1 MATINF
7 TQVIREMNEV
17 TTFGNEFNSLQRAA
31 AQLQVIKDSVGNAID
46 IEEEEQA
53 AIEINDMID
62 KLTMALLNHSA
73 KIQMKT
79 YIENIVR

>member
-7 TQVIREMNEV
+7 TQVIREFNEV
-17 TTFGNEFNSLQRAA
+17 EIFGDAYNILQRAA
-31 AQLQVIKDSVGNAID
+31 AQLQVIKDSVGGAKD

-53 AIEINDMID
+53 AMEINDMID
-62 KLTMALLNHSA
+62 KLTMALLNHAA

>member
-1 MATINF
+1 MAILNF
-7 TQVIREMNEV
+7 TQVIREFNEV
-17 TTFGNEFNSLQRAA
+17 ETFGDGYNRLQRAA

-53 AIEINDMID
+53 FMDINDMID
-62 KLTMALLNHSA
+62 KLTMSLLNHAA

-79 YIENIVR
+79 YIENIIR

>member
-1 MATINF
+1 MAILNF
-7 TQVIREMNEV
+7 TQVIREFNEV
-17 TTFGNEFNSLQRAA
+17 ETFGDGYNRLQRAA
-31 AQLQVIKDSVGNAID
+31 AQLQVIKDSVGGAID

-62 KLTMALLNHSA
+62 KLTMALLNHAA

-79 YIENIVR
+79 YIENIIK

>member
-1 MATINF
+1 MAILNF
-7 TQVIREMNEV
+7 TQVIREFNEV
-17 TTFGNEFNSLQRAA
+17 ETFGDGYNRLQRAA
-31 AQLQVIKDSVGNAID
+31 AQLQVIKDSVGGAID

>member
-17 TTFGNEFNSLQRAA
+17 TTFGNEFNVLQRAA
-31 AQLQVIKDSVGNAID
+31 AQLQVMKDSVGNAID

-53 AIEINDMID
+53 ALEINDMID
-62 KLTMALLNHSA
+62 KLTMALLNHAA

-79 YIENIVR
+79 FIENIIR

>member
-1 MATINF
+1 MAILNF
-7 TQVIREMNEV
+7 TQVIREFNEV
-17 TTFGNEFNSLQRAA
+17 ETFGDGYNRLQRAA
-31 AQLQVIKDSVGNAID
+31 AQLQVIKDSVGGAID

-53 AIEINDMID
+53 ALEINDMID
-62 KLTMALLNHSA
+62 KLTMALLNHAA

>member
-7 TQVIREMNEV
+7 TQVVREMNEV
-17 TTFGNEFNSLQRAA
+17 TTFGNEFNILQRAA
-31 AQLQVIKDSVGNAID
+31 AQLQVMKDSVGNAID

-62 KLTMALLNHSA
+62 KLTMALLNHAA

-79 YIENIVR
+79 YIENIIR

>member
-7 TQVIREMNEV
+7 TQVIREFNEV
-17 TTFGNEFNSLQRAA
+17 ETFGDGYNRLQRAA

-46 IEEEEQA
+46 FDDEEQA
-53 AIEINDMID
+53 AMEINDMID
-62 KLTMALLNHSA
+62 KLTMALLNHAA

>member
-1 MATINF
+1 MAILNF
-7 TQVIREMNEV
+7 TQVIREFNEV
-17 TTFGNEFNSLQRAA
+17 ETFGDGYNRLQRAA

-46 IEEEEQA
+46 FDDEEQA
-53 AIEINDMID
+53 ALEINDMID
-62 KLTMALLNHSA
+62 KLTMALLNHAA

>member
-1 MATINF
+1 MAYINSK
-7 TQVIREMNEV
+7 QVINEINQIGI
-17 TTFGNEFNSLQRAA
+17 FGDEFNILQSAA
-31 AQLQVIKDSVGNAID
+31 AKLQVIKDSVGNAID

-53 AIEINDMID
+53 ALEINDMID
-62 KLTMALLNHSA
+62 KLTMALLNHAA

>member
-1 MATINF
+1 MAILNF
-7 TQVIREMNEV
+7 TQVIREFNEV
-17 TTFGNEFNSLQRAA
+17 ETFGDGYNRLQRAA
-31 AQLQVIKDSVGNAID
+31 AQLQVIKDSVGGAID

-79 YIENIVR
+79 YIENIIR

>member
-7 TQVIREMNEV
+7 TQMIREMNDV
-17 TTFGNEFNSLQRAA
+17 TTFGNEFNILQRAA
-31 AQLQVIKDSVGNAID
+31 AQLQVMKDSVGGAIY

-53 AIEINDMID
+53 ALEINDMID

>member
-7 TQVIREMNEV
+7 TQVIREMNDV
-17 TTFGNEFNSLQRAA
+17 TTFGNEFNILQRAA
-31 AQLQVIKDSVGNAID
+31 AQLQVIKDSVGGAID

-73 KIQMKT
+73 KIQMRI
-79 YIENIVR
+79 YIENIIR

>member
-1 MATINF
+1 MAILNF

-17 TTFGNEFNSLQRAA
+17 TTFGNEFNILQRAA

-46 IEEEEQA
+46 IEDEEQA
-53 AIEINDMID
+53 ALEINDMID
-62 KLTMALLNHSA
+62 KLTMSLLNHAA

-79 YIENIVR
+79 YIENIIR

>member
-1 MATINF
+1 MAILNF
-7 TQVIREMNEV
+7 TQMIREFNEV
-17 TTFGNEFNSLQRAA
+17 ETFGDGYNRLQRAA
-31 AQLQVIKDSVGNAID
+31 AQLQVMKDSVGNAID

-62 KLTMALLNHSA
+62 KLTMALLNHAA

>member
-1 MATINF
+1 MAILNF
-7 TQVIREMNEV
+7 TQVIREFNEV
-17 TTFGNEFNSLQRAA
+17 ETFGDGYNRLQRAA
-31 AQLQVIKDSVGNAID
+31 AQLQVMKDSVGNAID

-62 KLTMALLNHSA
+62 KLTMALLNHAA

>member
-1 MATINF
+1 MAILNF
-7 TQVIREMNEV
+7 TQVIREFNEV
-17 TTFGNEFNSLQRAA
+17 ETFGDGYNRLQRAA

-46 IEEEEQA
+46 FDDEEQA
-53 AIEINDMID
+53 AMEINDLID
-62 KLTMALLNHSA
+62 KLTMALLNHAA